1 MAPFGPLTILNHPAR
16 LPQPVN
22 HPSPFS
28 GWIGTGSIRTW
39 MRGTHTSTY
48 VHGQTDGPAAQTGKL
63 GQAAVIPPSPST
75 VPSALSHLR
84 SPQSISQSP
93 GPISLPSPPIPSIH
107 PPTSTQ
113 RAARRAGDRAGA
125 GPSSIFRSPHSPD
138 PLLERARAQ
147 PTAQYHRHNRL
158 HTDTQDTQGKGGD
171 SPFGVPPTVQKQGTF
186 SFVSRPG
193 PIHPSMSG
201 SVAVAMETQGR
212 GADERGLTHRHPSL
226 PPPSLFCFHRLEPEQ
241 SPLRPSNP
249 WFSFLFFFLFF
260 CRY

>member
-1 MAPFGPLTILNHPAR
+1 MAPFGSPTILNHPAR
-16 LPQPVN
+16 QPQPVN
-22 HPSPFS
+22 HSPLFT
-28 GWIGTGSIRTW
+28 GRIGTGSIRTW
-39 MRGTHTSTY
+39 MRGTHKY
-48 VHGQTDGPAAQTGKL
+48 VARHMDRLRKTGKL

-84 SPQSISQSP
+84 SPQSIGQSP
-93 GPISLPSPPIPSIH
+93 GPIPLPSPPLPSIH

-113 RAARRAGDRAGA
+113 RATRRAGDRAGA
-125 GPSSIFRSPHSPD
+125 GPSSNFRSPHSPD
-138 PLLERARAQ
+138 PLLKSARAQ

-193 PIHPSMSG
+193 SIHPSVSG

-226 PPPSLFCFHRLEPEQ
+226 PP
-241 SPLRPSNP
+241 
-249 WFSFLFFFLFF
+249 FSFLLSQIGTGAVSFAAEYPLGLVSFFFLFF